1 MTQRFVLDAWAVLAF
16 LQGEEPAA
24 ARVRDLLDAASRET
38 GVELLLS
45 IINLGEVFYIVGR
58 AKGQHEAEQTL
69 IALRQLPWQIVPAT
83 DTAVLAAAAFK
94 MNHPVSYADAF
105 AATTAQNHTA
115 TLLTGDPELVALAH
129 ALPMEKL
136 TRS

>member
-24 ARVRDLLDAASRET
+24 ARVRDLLDAAARET
-38 GVELLLS
+38 DVELLLS

-69 IALRQLPWQIVPAT
+69 TALRQLPWQIVPAT

-94 MNHPVSYADAF
+94 MKHPVSYADAF
-105 AATTAQNHTA
+105 AATAAQDHTA
-115 TLLTGDPELVALAH
+115 TLLTGDPELLALSDTLRLEAISR
-129 ALPMEKL
+129 A
-136 TRS
+136 